1 MGVLIP
7 FCETT
12 HKTTMKA
19 VLAALLVLAAAC
31 HAAPDKR
38 FIISDIKDAFEH
50 IGDGISHAF
59 NSAKHEFSK
68 IVSHIPFNQVVDNL
82 VPLINSGMSQAACKK
97 ACELGAGKVFENH
110 LHSMG
115 STVNHACGPVCKGAL
130 SKIQDVAGR

>member
-12 HKTTMKA
+12 NKTTMKCML
-19 VLAALLVLAAAC
+19 LALVVLAAAC

-38 FIISDIKDAFEH
+38 FIISDIKDAFH
-50 IGDGISHAF
+50 DIGHGISHAF

-68 IVSHIPFNQVVDNL
+68 IVSHIPFDSVVDNL
-82 VPLINSGMSQAACKK
+82 VPLINSGMSQMACKK
-97 ACELGAGKVFENH
+97 ACEMGAGKVFGEH
-110 LHSMG
+110 HASMG

-130 SKIQDVAGR
+130 SKIKDVAGR